1 MDSHNLQPQELNN
14 RIKIYSQ
21 KLAQQWSSI
30 NDASNL
36 PSGNSELLIRTK
48 YGDVKKLF
56 VGLLK
61 DVPNPEI
68 LLSSTP
74 VAAVDLNMVSLLADD
89 EYDYFF

>member
-36 PSGNSELLIRTK
+36 PSG
-48 YGDVKKLF
+48 
-56 VGLLK
+56 LLK
-61 DVPNPEI
+61 DVANPEI
-68 LLSSTP
+68 LLTSTP
-74 VAAVDLNMVSLLADD
+74 VAAVDLNMVNYWS
-89 EYDYFF
+89 